1 MNVENPGFEM
11 TTTTEER
18 VSRLEGVAEVWDR
31 RFDDLNHRLDVMNRT
46 IWRMFITLL
55 TLQVGGFVALATLIL
70 RMGG

>member
-1 MNVENPGFEM
+1 MV
-11 TTTTEER
+11 
-18 VSRLEGVAEVWDR
+18 VEVWDR

-46 IWRMFITLL
+46 MWRMFITLL